1 MPISDDHP
9 SGTRLLTRQEA
20 AERLSMCIDSID
32 NLRRAG
38 ELASVKIGKSRR
50 ILESSSSARP
60 TAGRCPGRSA
70 DAPRRTICASAP
82 RKPPPKPTTFE
93 NHRPPLGAA
102 VRLIISHRGVEP
114 KGMR

>member
-50 ILESSSSARP
+50 ILESSLEELIERK
-60 TAGRCPGRSA
+60 A
-70 DAPRRTICASAP
+70 DRRTLSRP
-82 RKPPPKPTTFE
+82 KRGRPSKDDLRKRAEK
-93 NHRPPLGAA
+93 AA
-102 VRLIISHRGVEP
+102 AQANNL
-114 KGMR
+114 